1 MKTSEYP
8 VWLAVPQEERDA
20 ARKAAGLLPNGQS
33 AIEWNKED
41 KLWFA
46 RPGCDI
52 DRVQEWLPDRS
63 IRAGGGD
70 PESEFLDVL
79 TQAGLVVKGMPVM
92 NGQRQ
97 RVSTTDDKNGKKS
110 GVYSGY
116 LDRRPGG
123 WFINYHRADNAQD
136 VTKWV
141 ATGGEA
147 DPVARLHIRAAAKQ
161 SQEDA
166 ARDRAALHAERTL
179 AAGKLYA
186 RLPAADPS
194 HPYLVRKGITPT
206 PEIRQTRNGALV
218 VPFFDAQGIFKTLQ
232 YIPEAGEKL
241 LFKDAPKQG
250 NFLVV
255 GGPLL
260 PGQPIQY
267 AEGYATAR
275 SLNLASGRPVVM
287 TIDAGNMVAVAQTL
301 NKTFPDSQHLFMADF
316 DHAKD
321 VNKGLLMAS
330 EAAELVG
337 GKVLYPAF
345 TEAEIA
351 KGLTDFNDLH
361 QSRGLD
367 AVRDQTAHLFVQPEE
382 VPTVQEQQSHQ
393 SPFESDLPITPTE
406 SGAGMVLKAV
416 REPGFGPELMGM
428 AKRDFVRLVS
438 EAVSGMTINGQGSVV
453 EVPLTWTGN
462 LKTEAFVTSDGI
474 VEKAGDRNPDF
485 FSVKAEDHN
494 GQFVW
499 VADCASE
506 EQAKEL
512 SYRLQLID
520 AYGHRDEHD
529 IAAKLALISKPDA
542 SLPNEHV
549 ETSQFRAPQDLL
561 AEQIQNLEA
570 RESDI
575 LKNLKAYHDA
585 YDVDG
590 ATVYRMESGLDDL
603 RETLKALREEIAT
616 PTDTQKLA
624 SVEAGKPQDGNQE
637 NQNANGVAATEAA
650 SVPAPESSAIGPQ
663 PLNFTH
669 NGQPASLNLEDHRPG
684 QLPDATVIRP
694 IVSVAPPMPSFTFNG
709 QPASL
714 TPVQAPAPVDQPA
727 VTALRE
733 EPPLD
738 AVSRVAEFSEP
749 APAFA
754 SVQLSSETASIAS
767 DGVEKSSAPDPAV
780 AAEIVPPAEPASLAQ
795 DSSAEASVLVE
806 QSRIEAPGV
815 SPAALA
821 NEAIEQA
828 EVAPSVGPQVL
839 DSATSETD
847 VPAKEAQD
855 LSALLPRRF
864 RSQTGAEPSAEV
876 ATDAINVGAR
886 IGVDEPPQQPS
897 LIDKDALL
905 IRVTHEMQND
915 NSVLYKLDNEPAFV
929 DRGSRLEMVPGAGQS
944 DEKIMAALLTAAGC
958 FRGQIELT
966 GSDAFKAKAIELI
979 AQHKVN
985 VSMKNPAQQLMLNEA
1000 KKALVVTAEKPDAV
1014 MGVTPPPYDPVAAP
1028 QAATTQPSPRQPDVP
1043 GEPVVSAVAATPVT
1057 DSLPEHL
1064 FAPDPLN
1071 DSAHG
1076 AYMPLETR
1084 GAVSPVTTKD
1094 NPPSSPDEPGSID
1107 PSVHQSAKAAENGV
1121 TGKVIDF
1128 GPAPFK
1134 FDPKNQESVYIK
1146 LRTKTGTQTFW
1157 GKELAGVLRK
1167 TRIEKGRMVTLQ
1179 WKGQNDVVIKAPV
1192 RDPETGAV
1200 IRYEDKNARR
1210 NEWSLSLLNG
1220 PVVRS
1225 GDDQG
1230 VKLAAYDAARFAMI
1244 QNSVLVQLN
1253 VPIEAP
1259 SLPRD
1264 GLFWTTPN
1272 GQGSAKAG
1280 DELTAPRP
1288 AVDSQEAGKLVMSSW
1303 SHDGQLDMALYR
1315 GDGPYLQGVVRH
1327 GDAYQHVLV
1336 SLPGHAE
1343 APPMVFNMITE
1354 QGLVPIGVGNGINR
1368 SNGEAVSRENVA
1380 FRLEGD
1386 TATRIAKL
1394 DFPAEVPPALHHR
1407 LGFDERWKD
1416 TNTLPKSAPAAAP
1429 VAQPGA
1435 LRPS

>member
-1 MKTSEYP
+1 MKISEYP
-8 VWLAVPQEERDA
+8 VWLAVPQKELA
-20 ARKAAGLLPNGQS
+20 AVRKAAGLLPNGQS
-33 AIEWNKED
+33 AIEWNKEN

-52 DRVQEWLPDRS
+52 DRVQDWLPDRS

-166 ARDRAALHAERTL
+166 ARDRAATHAERTL

-186 RLPAADPS
+186 RLPAADPL

-206 PEIRQTRNGALV
+206 PEVRQTRNGALV

-250 NFLVV
+250 HFLVV

-275 SLNLASGRPVVM
+275 SLNIANGRPVVM
-287 TIDAGNMVAVAQTL
+287 TIDAGNMVAVARILHQQ
-301 NKTFPDSQHLFMADF
+301 FPDSQHMFMADF
-316 DHAKD
+316 DHAKAE
-321 VNKGLLMAS
+321 NKGWKMAN
-330 EAAELVG
+330 EAAALVG
-337 GKVLYPAF
+337 GVAVYPAF
-345 TEAEIA
+345 NEAELA
-351 KGLTDFNDLH
+351 LGLTDFNDLH

-367 AVRDQTAHLFVQPEE
+367 AVRDQTAHLFVLPEE

-393 SPFESDLPITPTE
+393 SPLEGDLPI
-406 SGAGMVLKAV
+406 
-416 REPGFGPELMGM
+416 
-428 AKRDFVRLVS
+428 
-438 EAVSGMTINGQGSVV
+438 
-453 EVPLTWTGN
+453 
-462 LKTEAFVTSDGI
+462 
-474 VEKAGDRNPDF
+474 
-485 FSVKAEDHN
+485 
-494 GQFVW
+494 
-499 VADCASE
+499 
-506 EQAKEL
+506 
-512 SYRLQLID
+512 
-520 AYGHRDEHD
+520 
-529 IAAKLALISKPDA
+529 
-542 SLPNEHV
+542 
-549 ETSQFRAPQDLL
+549 
-561 AEQIQNLEA
+561 
-570 RESDI
+570 
-575 LKNLKAYHDA
+575 
-585 YDVDG
+585 
-590 ATVYRMESGLDDL
+590 
-603 RETLKALREEIAT
+603 AT
-616 PTDTQKLA
+616 PSDTQSLA
-624 SVEAGKPQDGNQE
+624 SVEAGTPQAANQE

-650 SVPAPESSAIGPQ
+650 SAPAPESSAIGPQ

-669 NGQPASLNLEDHRPG
+669 NGQPVSLNLEDHRPG
-684 QLPDATVIRP
+684 QLPDAKVIRP
-694 IVSVAPPMPSFTFNG
+694 IESFAPPMPSFTFNG

-714 TPVQAPAPVDQPA
+714 TPVQAPATVDQPA

-733 EPPLD
+733 EPALD

-754 SVQLSSETASIAS
+754 SVQLSPEAASITS
-767 DGVEKSSAPDPAV
+767 DGVEKSSAPTPAM

-806 QSRIEAPGV
+806 QSRIEAPGGLDAV
-815 SPAALA
+815 PPAALV
-821 NEAIEQA
+821 NETIDQA
-828 EVAPSVGPQVL
+828 DVAPLVAAKAPV
-839 DSATSETD
+839 SATTDAD
-847 VPAKEAQD
+847 VPANEAQD

-864 RSQTGAEPSAEV
+864 RSQKGAEPSGED

-886 IGVDEPPQQPS
+886 IGVDEPPQEPS

-905 IRVTHEMQND
+905 TRVTHETQND

-929 DRGSRLEMVPGAGQS
+929 DRGSRLEMAPGAGQS
-944 DEKIMAALLTAAGC
+944 DEKIMAALLTAAR
-958 FRGQIELT
+958 FYRGQIELT

-979 AQHKVN
+979 AQHQVN
-985 VSMKNPAQQLMLNEA
+985 VSMKNPAQQLMLDVA
-1000 KKALVVTAEKPDAV
+1000 RKAQVVTAEKPDMV
-1014 MGVTPPPYDPVAAP
+1014 MGDTPPPYDPVAVPHADNSQP
-1028 QAATTQPSPRQPDVP
+1028 PPLQANVP
-1043 GEPVVSAVAATPVT
+1043 GEPVVSALAATTVT
-1057 DSLPEHL
+1057 HSLPEHL
-1064 FAPDPLN
+1064 IAPDPLD
-1071 DSAHG
+1071 DSAYS
-1076 AYMPLETR
+1076 ARMPLETR
-1084 GAVSPVTTKD
+1084 SDVTSA
-1094 NPPSSPDEPGSID
+1094 PSVENVTSSTGKSESDD
-1107 PSVHQSAKAAENGV
+1107 PSVHQSYKAAQNGV
-1121 TGKVIDF
+1121 TGKIIDF
-1128 GPAPFK
+1128 GTAPFK
-1134 FDPKNQESVYIK
+1134 FDPDNTDSVFIK
-1146 LRTKTGTQTFW
+1146 LRTKTGTQTYW
-1157 GKELAGVLRK
+1157 GKELAGVLRQ
-1167 TRIEKGRMVTLQ
+1167 TRVEKGRMATLK
-1179 WKGQNDVVIKAPV
+1179 WLGHKDVVVQAPV
-1192 RDPETGAV
+1192 KDESGAV
-1200 IRYEDKNARR
+1200 IRYIEKDARR
-1210 NEWSLSLLNG
+1210 NQWSLAMLNG
-1220 PVVRS
+1220 PVVRT

-1230 VKLAAYDAARFAMI
+1230 VTLAAYDAARFGMI
-1244 QNSVLVQLN
+1244 QSSVMAQLKL
-1253 VPIEAP
+1253 PIESP

-1264 GLFWTTPN
+1264 GLFWLTPN

-1280 DELTAPRP
+1280 DELSAQRP
-1288 AVDSQEAGKLVMSSW
+1288 AVDSQEAGKPVMSSW
-1303 SHDGQLDMALYR
+1303 SHDGQLDMALFR
-1315 GDGPYLQGVVRH
+1315 GDGPYLQGVVRQ

-1336 SLPGHAE
+1336 SLPGHSD

-1380 FRLEGD
+1380 YRLEGD
-1386 TATRIAKL
+1386 TSNRIAKL

-1407 LGFDERWKD
+1407 LGFDERFKD
-1416 TNTLPKSAPAAAP
+1416 TNTLPKSPPAAAP